1 PDIHSDEI
9 LTAVDHLER
18 ASVLIHDP
26 RRSTVSLYRLARA
39 FADAQLSDGKDDPT
53 RQLIQRAARYLAV
66 YLAQQPDRESCLRLL
81 KCAQQAQLSPD
92 FQLELAYTFASL
104 MESSGTWTAWASYL
118 EPLLAITKGKD
129 RLWLGLRSGV
139 ARRWL

>member
-1 PDIHSDEI
+1 MKVSIRDRLE
-9 LTAVDHLER
+9 AVGAPAWDGLVA
-18 ASVLIHDP
+18 ASRL
-26 RRSTVSLYRLARA
+26 RSPFLSWTWQCEWSRT
-39 FADAQLSDGKDDPT
+39 FADGQLSDVKDDT
-53 RQLIQRAARYLAV
+53 KRQLIQRAARYLAV

-118 EPLLAITKGKD
+118 
-129 RLWLGLRSGV
+129 
-139 ARRWL
+139 